1 LLREFARPGPEPIVI
16 VKSSTTQPTAM
27 RSSTALAPGR
37 ICSIKEN
44 AGSVPLF
51 VRPPKPKTKA

>member
-1 LLREFARPGPEPIVI
+1 M

-27 RSSTALAPGR
+27 RSSMALAPGR

-44 AGSVPLF
+44 AGNSM
-51 VRPPKPKTKA
+51 PPVTGSCGVQV